1 MTVNTKKRRGDRRD
15 AVLLRDVDSMHFV
28 MPVVFPNR
36 SDNEA
41 FVSERID
48 LTALEEY
55 LARKNGS
62 DSKYKYNLFQ
72 AVVTA
77 ALKTVTLRPKMN
89 RFITNRN
96 LYMRNEVSAA
106 FVIKKIFS
114 DNGEE
119 GLAFIRAK
127 DSDNID
133 TVHDEIFRQVSYC
146 RNDNGEQDETSD
158 AMDMF
163 NKMPRFMGKLLL
175 SFMCFLDRHGKVPE
189 SIIRTDPYYSTVL
202 LSNLGSIGLHS
213 GYHHLAN
220 WGTNSVFIVVG
231 ERKKRP
237 FYDEDGNVEMR
248 SSLDIGLTVDERIA
262 DGYYFSKTVRLLKT
276 LLENPELLEKPLSKE
291 VDY

>member
-1 MTVNTKKRRGDRRD
+1 M
-15 AVLLRDVDSMHFV
+15 LLRDVDSMHFV

-106 FVIKKIFS
+106 FVIKKI
-114 DNGEE
+114 
-119 GLAFIRAK
+119 L
-127 DSDNID
+127 
-133 TVHDEIFRQVSYC
+133 
-146 RNDNGEQDETSD
+146 
-158 AMDMF
+158 
-163 NKMPRFMGKLLL
+163 KLML
-175 SFMCFLDRHGKVPE
+175 
-189 SIIRTDPYYSTVL
+189 I
-202 LSNLGSIGLHS
+202 NL
-213 GYHHLAN
+213 
-220 WGTNSVFIVVG
+220 
-231 ERKKRP
+231 
-237 FYDEDGNVEMR
+237 
-248 SSLDIGLTVDERIA
+248 
-262 DGYYFSKTVRLLKT
+262 
-276 LLENPELLEKPLSKE
+276 
-291 VDY
+291 